1 MKKAIVP
8 GSFDPM
14 TLGHL
19 WVIHRAAEL
28 FDEVLV
34 ACMTNQSKQYL
45 FTKEERVRIIEA
57 AIPELNNVKVCASD
71 EMLYQLAKREG
82 ATAIL
87 KGFRSP
93 EDVTYELEH
102 ADFNREMCA
111 GLETYLLPSPPYLR
125 KISSTLVKQL
135 WQEGKNLEGATTTE
149 TIRLLADKKKR
160 SV

>member
-19 WVIHRAAEL
+19 WVIHRAAEV

-34 ACMTNQSKQYL
+34 ACMTNQSKHYL
-45 FTKEERVRIIEA
+45 FTPEERVHIIES
-57 AIPELNNVKVCASD
+57 AIPELNNVRVCSSD

-82 ATAIL
+82 ATAIV

-93 EDVTYELEH
+93 EDV
-102 ADFNREMCA
+102 AISIGKCA
-111 GLETYLLPSPPYLR
+111 PAWKPSCCPRPRTSARSAPP
-125 KISSTLVKQL
+125 
-135 WQEGKNLEGATTTE
+135 W
-149 TIRLLADKKKR
+149 
-160 SV
+160 

>member
-1 MKKAIVP
+1 MRNSE
-8 GSFDPM
+8 G
-14 TLGHL
+14 G
-19 WVIHRAAEL
+19 RAFRRIKHSESSRR
-28 FDEVLV
+28 
-34 ACMTNQSKQYL
+34 ACTD
-45 FTKEERVRIIEA
+45 KEEPA
-57 AIPELNNVKVCASD
+57 
-71 EMLYQLAKREG
+71 
-82 ATAIL
+82 AIL

-135 WQEGKNLEGATTTE
+135 WQEGKNLEGVTTTE

>member
-45 FTKEERVRIIEA
+45 FTKEERVHIIE
-57 AIPELNNVKVCASD
+57 
-71 EMLYQLAKREG
+71 
-82 ATAIL
+82 TAMRCCTSWQSG
-87 KGFRSP
+87 KAP
-93 EDVTYELEH
+93 
-102 ADFNREMCA
+102 A
-111 GLETYLLPSPPYLR
+111 PS
-125 KISSTLVKQL
+125 
-135 WQEGKNLEGATTTE
+135 
-149 TIRLLADKKKR
+149 
-160 SV
+160 